1 MQKRNNLLGNKLVTF
16 SMLIL
21 VAFGSLMIA
30 SAEMGNSVGDTDYLT
45 GVITRQVI
53 YAVFGIIGYFF
64 LMHAKVYKWKFFFI
78 KLGYFVLLG
87 ALIACRAFSPANG
100 AYAWLRFGSFTIQ
113 PSEFAKTYIIVLGAR
128 LFANDHKELNTKYY
142 WQFVGCCSIYFVII
156 LLIQN
161 DLGSS
166 VVLAIISY
174 LILIVPPYKE
184 LKIYQKRMIYLMLG
198 AIAILFFMM
207 SGFVTKLL
215 MNFSDDY
222 RVARFLAAANPFMY
236 RYDNGYHIIMSLV
249 SFANGNIFGLGLGNS
264 IHKYM
269 NFPNPSN
276 DFILPIIVEEFGIV
290 GFVGFVAAY
299 LMILLPFVYAS
310 LKTDRI
316 SSKIVYLGLF
326 TYFMVHFILNVGG
339 VSAIIPLTGVP
350 LLIMSSGGSS
360 LVSSLACLGIAQGE
374 LLRNKESSNESN
386 SREIQK
392 NSN

>member
-30 SAEMGNSVGDTDYLT
+30 SAEMGNSVGDTNYLT

-87 ALIACRAFSPANG
+87 TLIACRAFSPANG

-142 WQFVGCCSIYFVII
+142 WQFAGCCSIYFVII

-166 VVLAIISY
+166 VVLAVISY

-290 GFVGFVAAY
+290 GFIGFVVAY